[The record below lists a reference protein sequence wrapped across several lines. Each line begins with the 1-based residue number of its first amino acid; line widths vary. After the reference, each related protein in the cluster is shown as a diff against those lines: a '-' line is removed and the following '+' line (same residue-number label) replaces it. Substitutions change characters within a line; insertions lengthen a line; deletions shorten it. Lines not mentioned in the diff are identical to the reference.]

1 MVADSL
7 AKQPIQGN
15 VSSVFHFYVPFNIS
29 DAFASWL
36 CSIMFLINKADVQKK
51 KNTFNDI

>member
-29 DAFASWL
+29 DAFAS
-36 CSIMFLINKADVQKK
+36 
-51 KNTFNDI
+51 